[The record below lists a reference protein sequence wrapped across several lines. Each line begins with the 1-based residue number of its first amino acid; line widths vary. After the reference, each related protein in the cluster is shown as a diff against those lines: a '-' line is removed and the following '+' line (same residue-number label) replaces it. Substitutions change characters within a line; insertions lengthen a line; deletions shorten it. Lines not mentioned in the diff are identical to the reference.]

1 LGDTPRS
8 PGTVC
13 RSDRIGPAGS
23 ADRQHAPSAPRSSR
37 RAARGVILRARR
49 AGMTRRERIVEK
61 VHRIA
66 EAREKQALIGL
77 GRVEAAHREVRAA
90 AEALEHDDAAAEAQ
104 LTGAGQL
111 GAVERELLWAHRAWS
126 SRERTS
132 TAEQLALSEADV
144 SAARARLD
152 R

>member
-1 LGDTPRS
+1 
-8 PGTVC
+8 
-13 RSDRIGPAGS
+13 
-23 ADRQHAPSAPRSSR
+23 
-37 RAARGVILRARR
+37 
-49 AGMTRRERIVEK
+49 MTRRERIVEK

-111 GAVERELLWAHRAWS
+111 GAVERELLWTHRAWS

-152 R
+152 RLKRETRIRERIKDRVQGDALKARDDRAQRELDELANQRAHDPSPDE